1 MTFAKMDTGSNKP
14 IKKVGDVQH
23 DEDPVYEDEKA
34 CRQAQIRETTR
45 CEREMPISTAFRL
58 YSKAVGWSILL
69 STAVVMEGYDL
80 LLITSFFALDP
91 WKKKYGVLLGD
102 GTYSVSAAWQ
112 SGLYN
117 GAAAGEI
124 IGLFL
129 NGFIAERF
137 GYRKTMLG
145 ALALITGLIFIQF
158 FAPTVEVLQVGSVL
172 MGIPWGVFQTLPV
185 SYASEVC
192 PVALRG
198 LLTTYINI
206 CWVMGQLLAS
216 GVLRAMLGRDDQ
228 WAYRIPYALQWM
240 WPVPLIIGITFAP
253 DSPWWYVRRGDKE
266 AAKSALRSLTC
277 RNVDDAVDIDATVEV
292 MAYTNELEQEASQ
305 GATYVDCFRGY
316 NLRRTEIACLTWGI
330 QNICGTALMN
340 NSTYFFQQAGMDTAN
355 AFNLTMAQ
363 YGIGFIGV
371 FLAWTLMIRVGRRQL
386 YLWGL
391 FTLLL
396 LLLGIGISGVGGPGN
411 SSAYW
416 ASGALL
422 LVLSLCY
429 QVTVGTVCYSIVS
442 EVSSVRLR
450 AKSISLARNLYNVCS
465 IVSGIMAPYMIN
477 PTAWNWKAK
486 AGFFWAGSCL
496 LCFVWTFFRLPE
508 TKGRTFAELDI
519 LFERGVNARKFA
531 NTSVDLFSH
540 AIHEEEKEGEV
551 HRS

>member
-1 MTFAKMDTGSNKP
+1 MDTGLNKP
-14 IKKVGDVQH
+14 IQEAEVVQH
-23 DEDPVYEDEKA
+23 DENPVYDEKGD
-34 CRQAQIRETTR
+34 REAQIRETTR
-45 CEREMPISTAFRL
+45 GEREMSIPTAFRL

-91 WKKKYGVLLGD
+91 WKKKFGVLLDD

-112 SGLYN
+112 TGLYN
-117 GAAAGEI
+117 GAAVGEI
-124 IGLFL
+124 IGLVL
-129 NGFIAERF
+129 NGFVAERF

-145 ALALITGLIFIQF
+145 ALSSITCLIFIQF
-158 FAPTVEVLQVGSVL
+158 FAPSVEVLQVGNIL

-216 GVLRAMLGRDDQ
+216 GVLRAMLGRNDQ

-240 WPVPLIIGITFAP
+240 WPVPLIIGIAFAP

-266 AAKSALRSLTC
+266 AAKSALRSLTR

-292 MAYTNELEQEASQ
+292 MAYTNEIEQEASQ
-305 GATYVDCFRGY
+305 GATYSDCFRGY
-316 NLRRTEIACLTWGI
+316 NLRRTEIACITWGI

-363 YGIGFIGV
+363 YAIGFVGV
-371 FLAWTLMIRVGRRQL
+371 FIAWTLMIHVGRRKL
-386 YLWGL
+386 YLGGL

-396 LLLGIGISGVGGPGN
+396 LLLSIGFSGIPGPGN

-422 LVLSLCY
+422 LVFSLCY

-450 AKSISLARNLYNVCS
+450 AKTISLARNVYNVCS
-465 IVSGIMAPYMIN
+465 IISGIMAPYMIN

-496 LCFVWTFFRLPE
+496 LCFTWTFFRLPE

-519 LFERGVNARKFA
+519 LFERGVNARKFTD
-531 NTSVDLFSH
+531 TSVDLFSH
-540 AIHEEEKEGEV
+540 EVHEEGEHTEED
-551 HRS
+551 HRN